1 MLEALRAY
9 AQVAAGLAE
18 PATAKA
24 REAARA
30 LLEAGGAAAA
40 SGTNVPALAEELLAV
55 ARSNRQLVLDLVR
68 AEVGQTVGRL
78 GLVDAT
84 AADAMRHRIVAL
96 ERDVEALEASR
107 TTAPPAAKKAAT
119 GTRKA
124 ATGRAATKKA
134 PTKKNAPAASTGTK
148 KAATKKA
155 ATGRSTA
162 KRATTRRAAPT
173 KRATAASPSGSSS

>member
-40 SGTNVPALAEELLAV
+40 GGTNVPALAEELLAV
-55 ARSNRQLVLDLVR
+55 ARSNRELMLDVVR

-78 GLVDAT
+78 GLVDAA
-84 AADAMRHRIVAL
+84 AADAMRHRIIAL

-107 TTAPPAAKKAAT
+107 TPALPAAKKAAKKSAT
-119 GTRKA
+119 GRSGTRKA
-124 ATGRAATKKA
+124 ATSRAAK
-134 PTKKNAPAASTGTK
+134 G
-148 KAATKKA
+148 KAATKRVSA
-155 ATGRSTA
+155 V
-162 KRATTRRAAPT
+162 
-173 KRATAASPSGSSS
+173 SSSRSSS